1 MNYPPLPE
9 VSFFDAGPRQ
19 YTESHMRAYIDADR
33 KARATAEPMN
43 ERSAELLVGR
53 LVAATL
59 AEERADET
67 DGREL
72 DACADDFIRAKG
84 ALIRRLRAPAA
95 SAEPV
100 ATAVV
105 TEYCS
110 DDKGEVSGECWNTAH
125 MQWQTGF
132 LATLKVGD
140 RLSLFVAP
148 AATVAP
154 EPTADPLSD
163 KAFKLVFEKHYGT
176 NRVNGVNGYLRQGWD
191 WARAALSSVAPEPTA
206 LKTAAQALL
215 TRLEKISDKWCKPER
230 DALQAALSGVTPEQA
245 KDGTATACP
254 YCNKP
259 APPPEWTENERRR
272 GWRWDAS
279 GKHYHCREAAI
290 ED

>member
-148 AATVAP
+148 AAVAP
-154 EPTADPLSD
+154 EQA
-163 KAFKLVFEKHYGT
+163 
-176 NRVNGVNGYLRQGWD
+176 
-191 WARAALSSVAPEPTA
+191 A